1 MLKAEEVASVVVP
14 DKATTSQFH
23 DQDKAMVCHAHNI
36 GFELPVNIIFFLY
49 NITCAIISVFG
60 NGVVVYVICKVR
72 RLQNRSNWLL
82 VGLASADLLAGAIA
96 QPLDGIYK
104 AFFHS
109 SSRCDVETIIM
120 FMSAASCCTSLPLL
134 CFIARDRYLHLSEGT
149 TYNQFSSERKISF
162 QIFGS
167 WVIGLITAGT
177 FMLKGLALRWYLGFT
192 VWSVLIS
199 SSFIYASV
207 MYFRIQKILQ
217 THFKRM
223 REGSS
228 HLSSMS
234 AARLAKQKSYNTTML
249 IILSLFFIAFF
260 PFMVSAII
268 TVIYRIKGEIPI
280 WLRQGFE
287 WTTSLM
293 YTNGAINP
301 FIYAIRYRDVGR
313 EMKNLIRKIVCI
325 APLSRQGTEQ
335 SQDNIS
341 INKAYFI
348 AQ

>member
-1 MLKAEEVASVVVP
+1 
-14 DKATTSQFH
+14 
-23 DQDKAMVCHAHNI
+23 MVCHSHNT
-36 GFELPVNIIFFLY
+36 GFELPVNIIFFVY

-60 NGVVVYVICKVR
+60 NGVVVYVIRKVR
-72 RLQNRSNWLL
+72 RLQNPSNWLL
-82 VGLASADLLAGAIA
+82 MGLASADLLAGAIA
-96 QPLDGIYK
+96 QPLAGIYK

-109 SSRCDVETIIM
+109 SSRCDVEKIIL

-149 TYNQFSSERKISF
+149 AYNQISSRRKISF

-177 FMLKGLALRWYLGFT
+177 FMLKGSALRWYLGFT

-207 MYFRIQKILQ
+207 MYFRIQKIVQ

-223 REGSS
+223 RDKDDTHMHEASS
-228 HLSSMS
+228 HMSSMS

-249 IILSLFFIAFF
+249 IVLSLFFIAFF
-260 PFMVSAII
+260 PFMVSVII
-268 TVIYRIKGEIPI
+268 TVPYRIKGEIPI
-280 WLRQGFE
+280 WLRQGLE

-293 YTNGAINP
+293 YANGAINP

-313 EMKNLIRKIVCI
+313 EMKNLIRKIFCT
-325 APLSRQGTEQ
+325 APPSRQEIEQ

-341 INKAYFI
+341 VSKAYFI